1 MIASRIGMPTYGPL
15 LGKTTESGVH
25 RIATQITKETGPD
38 SIPRSVSMNLPN
50 QLTLARVIMVPIF
63 VGLLSFHHWLSFCL
77 GYLVFTAA
85 AITDYYDGKIARER
99 NLVTNFGKLLD
110 PVADKVLL
118 AAGFVMLMTIPSA
131 AVPDAPAL
139 HVPGWTVVAIL
150 AREFVVT
157 GVRSLSASEGVVI
170 AANTYGKAK
179 AVLQMVYVFVF
190 FFFVIVEHAVKV
202 WVPDSAAGYHRVLY
216 AVSFWAIVTVAVYTV
231 YSGAQFLRANWRQL
245 QLGSSA

>member
-1 MIASRIGMPTYGPL
+1 M
-15 LGKTTESGVH
+15 
-25 RIATQITKETGPD
+25 AT
-38 SIPRSVSMNLPN
+38 MNLPN
-50 QLTLARVIMVPIF
+50 RLTLARVIMVPIF
-63 VGLLSFHHWLSFCL
+63 VALLSFQNWLCFAI
-77 GYLVFTAA
+77 GYAVFAAA

-118 AAGFVMLMTIPSA
+118 AAGFVMLMTVQSVAEP
-131 AVPDAPAL
+131 VERAL

-157 GVRSLSASEGVVI
+157 GVRSLAASDGVVI
-170 AANTYGKAK
+170 AANKFGKAK

-190 FFFVIVEHAVKV
+190 FFFVIVEHAVV
-202 WVPDSAAGYHRVLY
+202 AWAPAVAPRYHDILY
-216 AVSFWAIVTVAVYTV
+216 AVSFWAIVIVAAYTV

-245 QLGSSA
+245 QLGSNT